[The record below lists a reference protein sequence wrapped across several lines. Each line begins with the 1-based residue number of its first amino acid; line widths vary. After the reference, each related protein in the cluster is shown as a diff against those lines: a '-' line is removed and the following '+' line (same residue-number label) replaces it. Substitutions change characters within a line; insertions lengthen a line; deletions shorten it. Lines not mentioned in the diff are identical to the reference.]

1 VAKLLEHDPTV
12 VLLVISFDQVE
23 PMAKGLR
30 DAGFTGVIEQFVFET
45 DLLAFVAANYSG
57 VDGSYVAATAIG
69 SPKGDGKGLSDIRA
83 ALDAAGFQAT
93 PVNTNVL
100 QGWAAADMFIAMLE
114 HAAAPLTTES
124 LVNTANAGWGYP
136 GYGDAVCPTSWPV
149 QHYVYVPCGHVNQLD
164 LTGANGATNSV
175 GANGGKGGIL
185 TKVAIGYSDGY
196 LIDKPK

>member
-1 VAKLLEHDPTV
+1 
-12 VLLVISFDQVE
+12 
-23 PMAKGLR
+23 
-30 DAGFTGVIEQFVFET
+30 
-45 DLLAFVAANYSG
+45 
-57 VDGSYVAATAIG
+57 
-69 SPKGDGKGLSDIRA
+69 
-83 ALDAAGFQAT
+83 
-93 PVNTNVL
+93 VNTNVL

-136 GYGDAVCPTSWPV
+136 GFGDAVCPTSWPV